1 MAQPSKEEL
10 KNFERA
16 KELGEEIRVNL
27 LPKIVKVG
35 ASLSEITKKV
45 EEFILK
51 NKAQI
56 AFPPQFGLNE
66 IAAHQYVGAST
77 HELKQS
83 NIIKCDIGTAFE
95 GTIYDCAR
103 SFAWT
108 DQNLKLIQAAED
120 ALEAAIKI
128 AKLNIPINEIGK
140 AIAKQIT
147 KHNFQ
152 PITNLGGHGV
162 DNYEI
167 HSRVF
172 IPNYDNN
179 NTNIMTKGFY
189 AFEPFA
195 TTGVGQ
201 VMESQDGGVLH
212 LINPQDTRVR
222 AKKLLDFIRKNY
234 PKMPF
239 AKPWLYQNFK
249 PAEVAIGI
257 FELKQKKIIM
267 EYKVLKEKS
276 GGLVSQAEKT
286 VVIA

>member
-1 MAQPSKEEL
+1 MAEPAKEEL
-10 KNFERA
+10 KNFEKA
-16 KELGEEIRVNL
+16 KELGEDIRVNL

-35 ASLSEITKKV
+35 TPLSEITKKV

-51 NKAQI
+51 HKAQI
-56 AFPPQFGLNE
+56 AFPPQFGLNDV
-66 IAAHQYVGAST
+66 AAHQYVGTSNY
-77 HELKQS
+77 ELKQED
-83 NIIKCDIGTAFE
+83 IIKCDIGTAFQ

-108 DQNLKLIQAAED
+108 DQNLKLIQAAEE
-120 ALEAAIKI
+120 ALDAAIKT
-128 AKLNIPINEIGK
+128 AKLNIPINQIGK
-140 AIAKQIT
+140 QIAKEIT
-147 KHNFQ
+147 KYNFQ

-162 DNYEI
+162 DKYEI

-201 VMESQDGGVLH
+201 VIESQDGQVLH
-212 LINPQDTRVR
+212 LINPTDIRVR
-222 AKKLLDFIRKNY
+222 SKKLLDFIRKNY
-234 PKMPF
+234 PRMPF

-249 PAEVAIGI
+249 PQEVAIGL

-267 EYKVLKEKS
+267 EYKVLREKS
-276 GGLVSQAEKT
+276 KGLVSQAEKT
-286 VVIA
+286 VVIE